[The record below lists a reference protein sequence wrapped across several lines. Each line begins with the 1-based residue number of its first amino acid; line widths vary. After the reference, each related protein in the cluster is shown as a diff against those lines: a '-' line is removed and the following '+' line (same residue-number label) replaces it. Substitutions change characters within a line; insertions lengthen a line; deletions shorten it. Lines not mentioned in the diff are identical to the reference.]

1 MSDAA
6 ETPIKSSVI
15 LDVNSDHGFATL
27 TLNRP
32 DRLNSLSNELL
43 ESFANAI
50 ESVAQDDAIR
60 AVIITGSGR
69 AFCAGA
75 DTDEM
80 TGGEGEG
87 PHKPGPGGPEVLRRG
102 FKLAQKVILGIYEME
117 NLSSPRS
124 TDPLSALGSIS
135 PAPATSVSL
144 PTRPASWLRMS
155 TSGYFPATVEHGCT
169 RVYWAPQKPQS

>member
-6 ETPIKSSVI
+6 ETPIEASVI
-15 LDVNSDHGFATL
+15 RDVNSDHDFATL

-32 DRLNSLSNELL
+32 DRLNSLSNDLL
-43 ESFANAI
+43 ESLAGAI
-50 ESVAQDDAIR
+50 ESVAEDDSIR

-87 PHKPGPGGPEVLRRG
+87 PHKPGPWWSRGATQGIQTCPKSNSRHLRDGKTRHRRD
-102 FKLAQKVILGIYEME
+102 QRI
-117 NLSSPRS
+117 
-124 TDPLSALGSIS
+124 GS
-135 PAPATSVSL
+135 
-144 PTRPASWLRMS
+144 W
-155 TSGYFPATVEHGCT
+155 C
-169 RVYWAPQKPQS
+169 RV